1 MRLAQNALKQAEIEK
16 DSGNYKAC
24 ISYATTVSRTAP
36 FLSKARL
43 LRARCHVARGEIDEA
58 AGDFA

>member
-1 MRLAQNALKQAEIEK
+1 MKQAEIEK